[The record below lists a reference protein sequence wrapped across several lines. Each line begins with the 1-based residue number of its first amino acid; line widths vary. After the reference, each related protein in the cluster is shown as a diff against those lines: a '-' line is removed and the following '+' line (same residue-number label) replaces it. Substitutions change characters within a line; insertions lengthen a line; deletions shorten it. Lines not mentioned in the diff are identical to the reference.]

1 MPLLALKLKQK
12 YETFYWKINYSFTT
26 TYINIIYQIIKKHNQ
41 FKIYQLIKVFSIYC
55 KIEYCFTLDDC
66 VESALKCTN

>member
-26 TYINIIYQIIKKHNQ
+26 TYINIIYQIEKTQDKYITVDIKD
-41 FKIYQLIKVFSIYC
+41 FFIYYIK
-55 KIEYCFTLDDC
+55 DDC